1 MYWFDALP
9 NRPFRLLDLVG
20 LEFKKFLARFETSW
34 VQFNV
39 KSGQFRAN
47 PTDNQDQ
54 ARRT

>member
-20 LEFKKFLARFETSW
+20 PDFKKFLARFETSW